1 MVALH
6 KRCSGRANE
15 KWSDSNYITASEAGR
30 ISSLT
35 GCGL

>member
-6 KRCSGRANE
+6 KTGSGRASE
-15 KWSDSNYITASEAGR
+15 KRSDSNYITASEAGR

-35 GCGL
+35 GCGF